1 MVPARSYLNR
11 RYKKKKKKKQK
22 KKKIETEKKKKKK
35 KKKSKQV
42 YFLQTSIAAKHSSK
56 ADLTTYKDLTLQD
69 INTTLI
75 ELQQSRVD

>member
-1 MVPARSYLNR
+1 MRKTRTRNLISQVDNQMVPARSYLNR
-11 RYKKKKKKKQK
+11 RY
-22 KKKIETEKKKKKK
+22 KKKK